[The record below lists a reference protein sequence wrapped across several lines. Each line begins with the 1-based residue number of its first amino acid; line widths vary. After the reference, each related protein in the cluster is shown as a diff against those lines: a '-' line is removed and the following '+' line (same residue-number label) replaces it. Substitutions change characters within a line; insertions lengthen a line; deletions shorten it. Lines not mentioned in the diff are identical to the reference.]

1 MQTIRIHFQDST
13 SIDVLFSDSQEEE
26 FRQWLRFAN
35 QNEAFSI
42 AGEECEIIRKNIAWT
57 ETV

>member
-13 SIDVLFSDSQEEE
+13 SIDVHFSDSQEEE

-42 AGEECEIIRKNIAWT
+42 PGEEWEIIRKNVSWT
-57 ETV
+57 EAV